1 MNFISKNKSIILII
15 VILLIIYLLSKKKMY
30 DTLKYILKNT
40 LKNIFKNLKSKIE
53 AFNTYGDVINN
64 NSDKLINKHESP
76 KHSSYHSE
84 NLKTSEAEQLYDFLQ
99 TMVTPINNIFDL
111 TTSSTKKIKSDKES
125 NNILISFLKQKLDKK
140 IKNLKLLD
148 NIYYFK
154 NQVCLEIQPFQIE
167 GDYIVDDEFLG
178 KVKVQIELTFKFD
191 QPNDIFISSFIFN
204 KYSGVFKINRSTLIN
219 HKTKKETENKVEK
232 KKNLPVS
239 LEKPVVNSKYDFNYE
254 NNLDTVNSLIP
265 EEIEVT
271 EYEEDSSI

>member
-15 VILLIIYLLSKKKMY
+15 VILLIIHLLSNKKMF
-30 DTLKYILKNT
+30 DTLKNI

-53 AFNTYGDVINN
+53 AFNTYSDAISN
-64 NSDKLINKHESP
+64 NSDKLIDKYESP

-99 TMVTPINNIFDL
+99 SMVTPINNVYDL

-125 NNILISFLKQKLDKK
+125 NNILLSFLKQKLDKK

-219 HKTKKETENKVEK
+219 HKTENKVEK

-239 LEKPVVNSKYDFNYE
+239 LEKPTVNLKYDFNYE

-271 EYEEDSSI
+271 EYEEDSSS